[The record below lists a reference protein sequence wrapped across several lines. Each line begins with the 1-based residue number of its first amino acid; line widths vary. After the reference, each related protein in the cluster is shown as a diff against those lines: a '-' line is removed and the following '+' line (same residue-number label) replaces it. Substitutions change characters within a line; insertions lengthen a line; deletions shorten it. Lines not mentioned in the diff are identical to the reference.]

1 MCGVFAPLWAQQK
14 QTQKGLKI
22 CNKDCAHFHHEHS
35 IKTIYRT
42 KSKNVLGFCELERKF
57 IE

>member
-1 MCGVFAPLWAQQK
+1 MCGVFAPLRAQQK
-14 QTQKGLKI
+14 QTPKGLKI
-22 CNKDCAHFHHEHS
+22 CSKNCAHFHHKYP

-42 KSKNVLGFCELERKF
+42 KSKNVLGFYELERNF